1 MIVVYI
7 AYALLFVGFLLLFRV
22 QLSANKNKIHLETK
36 RVKNPK
42 IAILIPARDES
53 KVIEPLLKSILDQS
67 ISIPPEH
74 VYIIVEKETDPTIA
88 IAKKYH
94 MQYFIRQKLDLKTK
108 GYALQEL
115 IEDLEKKKEYYDLYF
130 ILDADNI
137 LDKDFIRYMLDDYQ
151 AGYAIST
158 GYRALKNRNHYF
170 PISAGLTFYFIN
182 EIRNRNASKKNGS
195 MLLSGTGYYIHGEY
209 IKKWQTFPFHSL
221 TEDYESSLYYA
232 LNNISTH
239 YQPQA
244 IFYDEQPENYR
255 KSIVQRSRWIKGY
268 FKNYLAYQKLFKEK
282 LRKHP
287 ENKGAIIG
295 MRIGVLPALCIVL
308 GLLLLLG
315 VNITNAHSFFV
326 LIAFI
331 YLVLVIVTAYILAL
345 VSKSLQLNKKL
356 YLQVLFY
363 HPIFLISYVHAFL
376 RAIIKHNLNWE
387 VIKHETTEYEE
398 ISKENL

>member
-1 MIVVYI
+1 M
-7 AYALLFVGFLLLFRV
+7 L
-22 QLSANKNKIHLETK
+22 
-36 RVKNPK
+36 VK
-42 IAILIPARDES
+42 
-53 KVIEPLLKSILDQS
+53 
-67 ISIPPEH
+67 
-74 VYIIVEKETDPTIA
+74 
-88 IAKKYH
+88 
-94 MQYFIRQKLDLKTK
+94 
-108 GYALQEL
+108 
-115 IEDLEKKKEYYDLYF
+115 DLEKKKEYYDLYF

-137 LDKDFIRYMLDDYQ
+137 LDKDFIRYMLEDYQ

-376 RAIIKHNLNWE
+376 RAIVKRNLNWE

>member
-1 MIVVYI
+1 MIIVYL
-7 AYALLFVGFLLLFRV
+7 AYALLCLGFLLLFRV
-22 QLSANKNKIHLETK
+22 QFTANKNKIHLETK
-36 RVKNPK
+36 HVKNPK

-53 KVIEPLLKSILDQS
+53 KVIEPLLKSILVQS
-67 ISIPPEH
+67 VSIAPEQ

-88 IAKKYH
+88 LARKYH
-94 MQYFIRQKLDLKTK
+94 MQYFIRQKLNLKTK

-130 ILDADNI
+130 IFDADNI
-137 LDKDFIRYMLDDYQ
+137 LDKDFIRYMLEDYQ
-151 AGYAIST
+151 AGYAVST

-182 EIRNRNASKKNGS
+182 EIRNRNVSKKNGS
-195 MLLSGTGYYIHGEY
+195 MLLSGTGYYIHGDY
-209 IKKWQTFPFHSL
+209 IRKWKTFPFHSL

-232 LNNISTH
+232 LHNISTH
-239 YQPQA
+239 YQDKA

-255 KSIVQRSRWIKGY
+255 KSIIQRSRWIKGY
-268 FKNYLAYQKLFKEK
+268 FQNYLAYQKQFKQK
-282 LRKHP
+282 LREHP
-287 ENKGAIIG
+287 DNKGAIIG

-308 GLLLLLG
+308 GLLFLLG
-315 VNITNAHSFFV
+315 VNITNAYSFFL

-331 YLVLVIVTAYILAL
+331 YLVLIIVTAYILTL
-345 VSKSLQLNKKL
+345 VSKALKLNRKL

-363 HPIFLISYVHAFL
+363 HPIFLLSYIHAFL
-376 RAIIKHNLNWE
+376 RAMLKRNLNWE
-387 VIKHETTEYEE
+387 VIKHETSEVEE

>member
-1 MIVVYI
+1 MILVYI

-130 ILDADNI
+130 IFDADNI
-137 LDKDFIRYMLDDYQ
+137 LDKDFIRYMLEDYQ

-209 IKKWQTFPFHSL
+209 IQKWKTFPFHSL

-244 IFYDEQPENYR
+244 VFYDEQPENYR

-268 FKNYLAYQKLFKEK
+268 FQNYLTYQKLFKEK

-315 VNITNAHSFFV
+315 ANITNAHSFFV

-376 RAIIKHNLNWE
+376 RAIVKRNLNWE

>member
-137 LDKDFIRYMLDDYQ
+137 LDKDFIRYMLEDYQ

-376 RAIIKHNLNWE
+376 RAIIKRNLNWE

>member
-137 LDKDFIRYMLDDYQ
+137 LDKDFIRYMLEDYQ

-268 FKNYLAYQKLFKEK
+268 FQNYLAYQKLFKEK

-331 YLVLVIVTAYILAL
+331 YLVLVILTAYILAL

>member
-137 LDKDFIRYMLDDYQ
+137 LDKDFIRYMLEDYQ

-232 LNNISTH
+232 LNNISIH

>member
-137 LDKDFIRYMLDDYQ
+137 LDKDFIRYMLEDYQ

>member
-130 ILDADNI
+130 IFDADNI
-137 LDKDFIRYMLDDYQ
+137 LDKDFIRYMLEDYQ
-151 AGYAIST
+151 AGYAVST

-182 EIRNRNASKKNGS
+182 EIRNRNVSKKNGS
-195 MLLSGTGYYIHGEY
+195 MLLSGTGYYIHGDY
-209 IKKWQTFPFHSL
+209 IRKWKTFPFHSL

-232 LNNISTH
+232 LHNISTH
-239 YQPQA
+239 YQDKA

-255 KSIVQRSRWIKGY
+255 KSIIQRSRWIKGY
-268 FKNYLAYQKLFKEK
+268 FQNYLAYQKQFKQK
-282 LRKHP
+282 LREHP
-287 ENKGAIIG
+287 DNKGAIIG

-308 GLLLLLG
+308 GLLFLLG
-315 VNITNAHSFFV
+315 VNITNAYSFFL

-331 YLVLVIVTAYILAL
+331 YLVLIIVTAYILTL
-345 VSKSLQLNKKL
+345 VSKALKLNRKL

-363 HPIFLISYVHAFL
+363 HSIFLLSYIHAFL
-376 RAIIKHNLNWE
+376 RAMLKRNLNWE
-387 VIKHETTEYEE
+387 VIKHETSEVEE

>member
-1 MIVVYI
+1 M
-7 AYALLFVGFLLLFRV
+7 
-22 QLSANKNKIHLETK
+22 
-36 RVKNPK
+36 
-42 IAILIPARDES
+42 
-53 KVIEPLLKSILDQS
+53 
-67 ISIPPEH
+67 
-74 VYIIVEKETDPTIA
+74 
-88 IAKKYH
+88 
-94 MQYFIRQKLDLKTK
+94 
-108 GYALQEL
+108 
-115 IEDLEKKKEYYDLYF
+115 
-130 ILDADNI
+130 DADNI
-137 LDKDFIRYMLDDYQ
+137 LDKDFIRYMLEDYQ

-170 PISAGLTFYFIN
+170 PISAGLTCYFIN

-268 FKNYLAYQKLFKEK
+268 FQNYLAYQKLFKEK